1 MNTKELNNTNKNSEN
16 LKAGLGMAGAAVA
29 GAGLGVLG
37 AELNKPNDEQAEE
50 TPLKNDAQE
59 VATEEQHDEILT
71 PESVEPQEEQ
81 PIEPQPVV
89 NEPQPIVEQPVAE
102 PIVDNPTPQPT
113 PEPEPEPTPNPEP
126 QPTPEPVQEPTPEPV
141 PTTGESIVDIIANP
155 EMIDPNDIDGE
166 VLQINSVGEVYGID
180 GSSHMAAEMSLPN
193 GQQVLGVDVDDDL
206 VVDIAVDENGE
217 IVANYVPGNID
228 ISDIEANIT
237 EDQAGYMAANDFD
250 NNLDLGSEIQNDI
263 ICG

>member
-1 MNTKELNNTNKNSEN
+1 MNTKELNNTNKNSDN

-59 VATEEQHDEILT
+59 AATEEQHDEILT

-102 PIVDNPTPQPT
+102 PIVDTLHLNRLPNRNPNQ
-113 PEPEPEPTPNPEP
+113 
-126 QPTPEPVQEPTPEPV
+126 
-141 PTTGESIVDIIANP
+141 
-155 EMIDPNDIDGE
+155 
-166 VLQINSVGEVYGID
+166 LQIQSLNR
-180 GSSHMAAEMSLPN
+180 LPN
-193 GQQVLGVDVDDDL
+193 L
-206 VVDIAVDENGE
+206 
-217 IVANYVPGNID
+217 YK
-228 ISDIEANIT
+228 
-237 EDQAGYMAANDFD
+237 
-250 NNLDLGSEIQNDI
+250 NLPRNRFLQPEKASSTLSQTLK
-263 ICG
+263 